1 MLKNLQKELQSFG
14 KYVVQQ
20 SRSNLTRQ
28 KHNVSKDLYNSI
40 HYDLTEKNGNYD
52 LAFIM
57 EEYGTFLDKGVK
69 GADPSLVDNDET
81 GKKGKQK
88 GGNSPYSF
96 KLKKPPMQPLA
107 DWAKKRNIRLRDEKG
122 KFKKGNYRT
131 IGFILQRSIFAQGIK
146 PSMFFTKPFLVAF
159 DRYPQLLTKA
169 FAQDIIDILKE
180 NNNGKN

>member
-1 MLKNLQKELQSFG
+1 MLKNLQTELQSFG

-20 SRSNLTRQ
+20 SRSNLTKQ

-40 HYDLTEKNGNYD
+40 HYKLDEKNGNFD

-57 EEYGTFLDKGVK
+57 DEYGTFLDKGVK
-69 GADPSLVDNDET
+69 GANPSLVK
-81 GKKGKQK
+81 GGKQK

-96 KLKKPPMQPLA
+96 RNKRPPMQPIA
-107 DWAKKRNIRLRDEKG
+107 DWAKKRNIRLKDKEG

-146 PSMFFTKPFLVAF
+146 PSMFFTKPFLAAF
-159 DRYPQLLTKA
+159 DRYPELLSKA
-169 FAQDIIDILKE
+169 FAQDIIDILKD
-180 NNNGKN
+180 NNNE

>member
-1 MLKNLQKELQSFG
+1 MLKNLQTELQAFG

-20 SRSNLTRQ
+20 SRSNLTKQ

-57 EEYGTFLDKGVK
+57 DEYGTFLDKGVK
-69 GADPSLVDNDET
+69 GANPSLVK
-81 GKKGKQK
+81 GGKQK

-96 KLKKPPMQPLA
+96 KSKRPPMQPLA
-107 DWAKKRNIRLRDEKG
+107 DWAKKRNIRLRDKEG

-146 PSMFFTKPFLVAF
+146 PSMFFTKPFLAAF

-169 FAQDIIDILKE
+169 FAQDITDILKD
-180 NNNGKN
+180 NNNEQN

>member
-1 MLKNLQKELQSFG
+1 MLKNLQTELQSFG

-20 SRSNLTRQ
+20 SRSNLTKQ

-40 HYDLTEKNGNYD
+40 HYKLDEKNGNFD

-57 EEYGTFLDKGVK
+57 DEYGTFLDKGVK
-69 GADPSLVDNDET
+69 GANPSLVK
-81 GKKGKQK
+81 GGKQK

-96 KLKKPPMQPLA
+96 RNKRPPMQPIA
-107 DWAKKRNIRLRDEKG
+107 DWAKKRNIRLRDKEG

-146 PSMFFTKPFLVAF
+146 PSMFFTKPFLAAF
-159 DRYPQLLTKA
+159 DRYPELLSKA
-169 FAQDIIDILKE
+169 FAQDIIDIFK
-180 NNNGKN
+180 NNNNE

>member
-1 MLKNLQKELQSFG
+1 MLKNLQTELQSFG

-20 SRSNLTRQ
+20 SRSNLTKQ

-40 HYDLTEKNGNYD
+40 QYKLDEKNGNFD

-57 EEYGTFLDKGVK
+57 DEYGTFLDKGVK
-69 GADPSLVDNDET
+69 GANPSLVK
-81 GKKGKQK
+81 GGKQK

-96 KLKKPPMQPLA
+96 KNKRPPMQPIA
-107 DWAKKRNIRLRDEKG
+107 DWAKKRNIRLRDKEG

-146 PSMFFTKPFLVAF
+146 PSMFFTKPFLAAF
-159 DRYPQLLTKA
+159 DRYPELLSKA
-169 FAQDIIDILKE
+169 FAQDITDIFK
-180 NNNGKN
+180 NNNNE

>member
-1 MLKNLQKELQSFG
+1 MLKNLQTELQAFG

-20 SRSNLTRQ
+20 SRSNLTKQ
-28 KHNVSKDLYNSI
+28 KHNVTKDLYNSI
-40 HYDLTEKNGNYD
+40 HYKLDEKNGNFD

-57 EEYGTFLDKGVK
+57 DEYGTFLDKGVK
-69 GADPSLVDNDET
+69 GADPSLVKN
-81 GKKGKQK
+81 GKQK

-96 KLKKPPMQPLA
+96 KSKRPPMQPLA
-107 DWAKKRNIRLRDEKG
+107 DWAKKRNIRLRDKEG

-146 PSMFFTKPFLVAF
+146 PSMFFTKPFLAAF

-169 FAQDIIDILKE
+169 FAQDIIDILKD
-180 NNNGKN
+180 NNNE

>member
-1 MLKNLQKELQSFG
+1 MLKNLQTELQSFG

-20 SRSNLTRQ
+20 SRSNLTKQ

-40 HYDLTEKNGNYD
+40 HYKLDENNGNFD

-57 EEYGTFLDKGVK
+57 DEYGTFLDKGVK
-69 GADPSLVDNDET
+69 GANPSLVK
-81 GKKGKQK
+81 GGKQK

-96 KLKKPPMQPLA
+96 RNKRPPMQPIA
-107 DWAKKRNIRLRDEKG
+107 DWAKKRNIRLRDKEG

-146 PSMFFTKPFLVAF
+146 PSMFFTKPFLAAF
-159 DRYPQLLTKA
+159 DRYPELLSKA
-169 FAQDIIDILKE
+169 FAQDITDILKD
-180 NNNGKN
+180 NNNE

>member
-1 MLKNLQKELQSFG
+1 MLKNLQTELQAFG

-20 SRSNLTRQ
+20 SRSNLTKQ
-28 KHNVSKDLYNSI
+28 KHNVTKDLYNSI
-40 HYDLTEKNGNYD
+40 HYKLDEKNGNFD

-57 EEYGTFLDKGVK
+57 DEYGTFLDKGVK
-69 GADPSLVDNDET
+69 GADPSLVKN
-81 GKKGKQK
+81 GKQK

-96 KLKKPPMQPLA
+96 KSKRPPMQPLA
-107 DWAKKRNIRLRDEKG
+107 DWAKKRNIRLRDKEG

-146 PSMFFTKPFLVAF
+146 PSMFFTKPFLAAF

-169 FAQDIIDILKE
+169 FAQDITDILKD
-180 NNNGKN
+180 NNNE

>member
-1 MLKNLQKELQSFG
+1 MLKNLQTELQSFG

-20 SRSNLTRQ
+20 SRSNLTKQ

-40 HYDLTEKNGNYD
+40 HYKLEEKNGNFD

-57 EEYGTFLDKGVK
+57 DEYGTFLDKGVK
-69 GADPSLVDNDET
+69 GANPSLVK
-81 GKKGKQK
+81 GGKQK

-96 KLKKPPMQPLA
+96 KNKRPPMQPIA
-107 DWAKKRNIRLRDEKG
+107 DWAKKRNIRLRDKEG

-146 PSMFFTKPFLVAF
+146 PSMFFKFSFFVS
-159 DRYPQLLTKA
+159 
-169 FAQDIIDILKE
+169 
-180 NNNGKN
+180 

>member
-1 MLKNLQKELQSFG
+1 MLKNLQTELQSFG

-20 SRSNLTRQ
+20 SRSNLTKQ

-40 HYDLTEKNGNYD
+40 HYKLEENNGNFD

-57 EEYGTFLDKGVK
+57 DEYGTFLDKGVK
-69 GADPSLVDNDET
+69 GANPSLVK
-81 GKKGKQK
+81 GGKQK

-96 KLKKPPMQPLA
+96 KNKRPPMQPIA
-107 DWAKKRNIRLRDEKG
+107 DWAKKRNIRLRDKEG

-146 PSMFFTKPFLVAF
+146 PSMFFTKPFVAAF
-159 DRYPQLLTKA
+159 KRLPDDLLEAYAIGLEKQIQLN
-169 FAQDIIDILKE
+169 IDK
-180 NNNGKN
+180 K

>member
-1 MLKNLQKELQSFG
+1 MLKNLQTELQAFG

-20 SRSNLTRQ
+20 SRSNLTKQ

-40 HYDLTEKNGNYD
+40 YYDLTEKNGNYD

-57 EEYGTFLDKGVK
+57 DEYGTFLDKGVK
-69 GADPSLVDNDET
+69 GANPSLVK
-81 GKKGKQK
+81 GGKQK

-96 KLKKPPMQPLA
+96 KSKRPPMQPLA
-107 DWAKKRNIRLRDEKG
+107 DWAKKRNIRLRDKEG

-146 PSMFFTKPFLVAF
+146 PSMFFTKPFLAAF
-159 DRYPQLLTKA
+159 DRYPELLSKA
-169 FAQDIIDILKE
+169 FAQDITDILKD
-180 NNNGKN
+180 NNNE

>member
-1 MLKNLQKELQSFG
+1 MLKNLQTELQSFG

-20 SRSNLTRQ
+20 SRSNLTKQ

-40 HYDLTEKNGNYD
+40 HYKLDEKNGNFD

-57 EEYGTFLDKGVK
+57 DEYGTFLDKGVK
-69 GADPSLVDNDET
+69 GANPSLVK
-81 GKKGKQK
+81 GGKQK

-96 KLKKPPMQPLA
+96 RNKRPPMQPIA
-107 DWAKKRNIRLRDEKG
+107 DWAKKRNIRLRDKEG

-146 PSMFFTKPFLVAF
+146 PSMFFTKPFLAAF
-159 DRYPQLLTKA
+159 DRYPELLSKA
-169 FAQDIIDILKE
+169 FAQDIKDIFKD
-180 NNNGKN
+180 NNNE

>member
-20 SRSNLTRQ
+20 SRSNLTKQ
-28 KHNVSKDLYNSI
+28 KHNVTRDLYNSI

-57 EEYGTFLDKGVK
+57 DEYGTFLDKGVK
-69 GADPSLVDNDET
+69 GANPSLVKD
-81 GKKGKQK
+81 GKQK
-88 GGNSPYSF
+88 GRNSPYSF
-96 KLKKPPMQPLA
+96 RNKRPPMQPLA
-107 DWAKKRNIRLRDEKG
+107 DWAKKRNIRLRDKEG

-146 PSMFFTKPFLVAF
+146 PSLFFTKPFLVAF
-159 DRYPQLLTKA
+159 DRYPELLSEA
-169 FAQDIIDILKE
+169 FAQDIIDILKD
-180 NNNGKN
+180 NNNE

>member
-1 MLKNLQKELQSFG
+1 MLKNLQTELQSFG

-20 SRSNLTRQ
+20 SRSNLTKQ

-57 EEYGTFLDKGVK
+57 DEYGTFLDKGVK
-69 GADPSLVDNDET
+69 GANPSLVK
-81 GKKGKQK
+81 GGKQK

-96 KLKKPPMQPLA
+96 RNKRPPMQPIA
-107 DWAKKRNIRLRDEKG
+107 DWAKKRNIRLRDKEG

-146 PSMFFTKPFLVAF
+146 PSMFFTKPFLAAF
-159 DRYPQLLTKA
+159 DRYPELLSKA
-169 FAQDIIDILKE
+169 FAQDITDILKD
-180 NNNGKN
+180 NNNE

>member
-20 SRSNLTRQ
+20 SRSNLTKQ
-28 KHNVSKDLYNSI
+28 KHNVTKDLYNSI
-40 HYDLTEKNGNYD
+40 QYKLDEKNGNFD

-57 EEYGTFLDKGVK
+57 DEYGTFLDKGVK
-69 GADPSLVDNDET
+69 GADPSLVKN
-81 GKKGKQK
+81 GKQK

-96 KLKKPPMQPLA
+96 KSKRPPMQPLA
-107 DWAKKRNIRLRDEKG
+107 DWAKKRNIRLRDKEG

-146 PSMFFTKPFLVAF
+146 PSMFFTKPFLAAF
-159 DRYPQLLTKA
+159 DRYPEQLTKA
-169 FAQDIIDILKE
+169 FAQDIIDILKD
-180 NNNGKN
+180 NNNE